1 MGNLNMNWRRTALLF
16 AGWTLVSVIF
26 AAISYAAAI
35 GENNKEFGF
44 IAALRLNLVQFYL
57 WAILSPLLFRF
68 SRRFPIEF
76 RPLNFR
82 NLLLYFPAVIS
93 FAGVHQTI
101 HLAVLWSITPR
112 WRQRFPALIDCYRS
126 YFGFGF
132 YNDLIIASLIVIAVH
147 ALLYYQN
154 FRASELAQSSLKTQL
169 AQSQLKALKMQLHPH
184 FLFNTLHSI
193 SSLVLEDPP
202 KANSMI
208 ARLGDF
214 LRLTLDN
221 SDQQLVSLKQETEF
235 LRCYLEIEQVRFGD
249 RLTVAFELEPQ
260 TLSAQVPHLILQP
273 VVENAVQHGIA
284 PRATRGHITIE
295 ARRLN
300 SLLRLEVRDN
310 GPGITSNGIS
320 LGMKGVGLSNVRARL
335 DQIYGSDFRFE
346 LMNSRDGGL
355 AVVMEIPF
363 QREANFSMGDSKHE
377 ERAD

>member
-1 MGNLNMNWRRTALLF
+1 MDNIKVNWRRAALLF
-16 AGWTLVSVIF
+16 GGWTLVSVIF
-26 AAISYAAAI
+26 AAVSYAAAI

-44 IAALRLNLVQFYL
+44 VSALRLNLVQFYL
-57 WAILSPLLFRF
+57 WAILSPLLYKF

-93 FAGVHQTI
+93 FAGIHQTV
-101 HLAVLWSITPR
+101 HLAILWSITPR
-112 WRQRFPALIDCYRS
+112 WRQQFPAFIDCYRA
-126 YFGFGF
+126 YFAFGF
-132 YNDLIIASLIVIAVH
+132 YIDLIIASLIVVAVH
-147 ALLYYQN
+147 ALLYYQS

-169 AQSQLKALKMQLHPH
+169 AQSQLRALKMQLHPH

-214 LRLTLDN
+214 LRLTLEN
-221 SDQQLVSLKQETEF
+221 SDQQLVTLKEETEF
-235 LRCYLEIEQVRFGD
+235 LRCYLDIEQVRFGD
-249 RLTVAFELEPQ
+249 RLTVALELEPQ

-273 VVENAVQHGIA
+273 VVENAIQHAIA
-284 PRATRGHITIE
+284 PHATRGHINIE

-300 SLLRLEVRDN
+300 GLLRLEVRDN
-310 GPGITSNGIS
+310 GPGITSNS
-320 LGMKGVGLSNVRARL
+320 DWLGMKGVGLSNVRARL

-346 LMNSRDGGL
+346 LINVRDGGL

-363 QREANFSMGDSKHE
+363 QREANF
-377 ERAD
+377 

>member
-1 MGNLNMNWRRTALLF
+1 MDILKINWRRAGLLF
-16 AGWTLVSVIF
+16 GGWTLVSVIF

-44 IAALRLNLVQFYL
+44 VAALKLNLVQFYL
-57 WAILSPLLFRF
+57 WAILAPLLFRF

-76 RPLNFR
+76 RPLNLR
-82 NLLLYFPAVIS
+82 NLLLYFPALIS
-93 FAGVHQTI
+93 FAGIHQII
-101 HLAVLWSITPR
+101 HLAVLWSITPQ
-112 WRQRFPALIDCYRS
+112 WRQRYPALIDCYRA
-126 YFGFGF
+126 YFAFGF
-132 YNDLIIASLIVIAVH
+132 YIDVIIASLIVVAVH

-169 AQSQLKALKMQLHPH
+169 AQAQLRALKMQLHPH

-202 KANSMI
+202 RANSMI

-214 LRLTLDN
+214 LRLTLEN
-221 SDQQLVSLKQETEF
+221 SNQQLVSLKEETEF

-249 RLTVAFELEPQ
+249 RLTVAFELESQ

-273 VVENAVQHGIA
+273 VVENAIQHAIA
-284 PRATRGHITIE
+284 PRATRGHIDIE
-295 ARRLN
+295 AKRLN

-310 GPGITSNGIS
+310 GPGITSNSNLPGAE
-320 LGMKGVGLSNVRARL
+320 GVGLSNVRARL
-335 DQIYGSDFRFE
+335 HQIYGSDSRFE
-346 LMNSRDGGL
+346 LMNAKDGGL

-363 QREANFSMGDSKHE
+363 QREADS
-377 ERAD
+377 

>member
-1 MGNLNMNWRRTALLF
+1 MCNLKINWRRMALLF
-16 AGWTLVSVIF
+16 GGWTLVSVIF
-26 AAISYAAAI
+26 AAVSYAAAI

-44 IAALRLNLVQFYL
+44 VSALRLNLVQFYL

-68 SRRFPIEF
+68 SRHFPIEF
-76 RPLNFR
+76 RPLNLR
-82 NLLLYFPAVIS
+82 NLLLHFPALIS
-93 FAGVHQTI
+93 FAGIHQAI

-112 WRQRFPALIDCYRS
+112 LRQQFPALIDCYHA

-132 YNDLIIASLIVIAVH
+132 YIDLIIASLIVIAVH

-214 LRLTLDN
+214 LRLTLDHA
-221 SDQQLVSLKQETEF
+221 DHELVTLKEETEF
-235 LRCYLEIEQVRFGD
+235 LRAYLDIEQVRFGN
-249 RLTVAFELEPQ
+249 RLKVAFEMEPM

-273 VVENAVQHGIA
+273 VVENAIQHAVA
-284 PRATRGHITIE
+284 PRTAQSQIDIK
-295 ARRLN
+295 AQRLDG
-300 SLLRLEVRDN
+300 LLRLEVKDN
-310 GPGITSNGIS
+310 GPGIVSKS
-320 LGMKGVGLSNVRARL
+320 DLLELRGVGLNNVRARL
-335 DQIYGSDFRFE
+335 NQVYGSDFRFE
-346 LMNSRDGGL
+346 LTNGAEGGL
-355 AVVMEIPF
+355 TVTMEFPF
-363 QREANFSMGDSKHE
+363 
-377 ERAD
+377 